1 MRISDIIGLTESAQP
16 KPEYVQEWPF
26 LKAHTDKYKQRAEE
40 GNKAQLGIPAD
51 ASLAQLDKIRS
62 SKTASKAKKQR
73 AHWLAN
79 MRRGN
84 KK

>member
-1 MRISDIIGLTESAQP
+1 MRLSDIITLIESEQP

-26 LKAHTDKYKQRAEE
+26 LKAHAQRTEE

-51 ASLAQLDKIRS
+51 ATLAQLDKIRS
-62 SKTASKAKKQR
+62 SKTASKEKKQR

-84 KK
+84 NKK

>member
-1 MRISDIIGLTESAQP
+1 MRLSDIITLTESEQP

-26 LKAHTDKYKQRAEE
+26 LKSHADKYKQRTQE
-40 GNKAQLGIPAD
+40 GNKAQMGIPAD
-51 ASLAQLDKIRS
+51 ASLSELDKIRS
-62 SKTASKAKKQR
+62 SKTASKEKKQR

>member
-1 MRISDIIGLTESAQP
+1 MSEITTVPVFESGPAIIQE
-16 KPEYVQEWPF
+16 PEYTKEWPF
-26 LKAHTDKYKQRAEE
+26 LKTKQQTDE
-40 GNKAQLGIPAD
+40 GNKAQLGIPAN
-51 ASLAQLDKIRS
+51 ASLDQLDKIRS

-84 KK
+84 NKK